1 MNENFRRIKFSV
13 MKKKTVSNDF
23 AFNLSI
29 VSNSLP
35 PYVPNKNIKK
45 ALDLHRWKW
54 KKEL

>member
-45 ALDLHRWKW
+45 ALDLHR
-54 KKEL
+54 